1 MADTAPEIETETPAL
16 DVTHRPHASLS
27 PLGFALFMA
36 LICIAGMATSTAFFL
51 IGAWPVPG
59 FMGLDIVLIYLALR
73 ASYRR
78 ARRWERLRLTRSALT
93 IERGDRDGRVH
104 RWSFQPYWLRV
115 EMDEPPRPGSRL
127 VLASHGARFEI
138 GAQLGVE
145 ERAALARRLRDALA
159 GLKDATF
166 RAGYSPSTSNIE

>member
-1 MADTAPEIETETPAL
+1 MTHEDSSPAAL
-16 DVTHRPHASLS
+16 DVTHRPHTSLS

-36 LICIAGMATSTAFFL
+36 LICAAGAATSTAFFL

-78 ARRWERLRLTRSALT
+78 ARRWERVRLTHDALT
-93 IERGDRDGRVH
+93 VERAERDGSVQS
-104 RWSFQPYWLRV
+104 WSFQPYWLRV

-127 VLASHGARFEI
+127 VLATHGTRFEI
-138 GAQLGVE
+138 GAQLALE
-145 ERAALARRLRDALA
+145 ERAAFARKLRDALA
-159 GLKDATF
+159 RLKDGTF
-166 RAGYSPSTSNIE
+166 VSDYSPSTSNIE